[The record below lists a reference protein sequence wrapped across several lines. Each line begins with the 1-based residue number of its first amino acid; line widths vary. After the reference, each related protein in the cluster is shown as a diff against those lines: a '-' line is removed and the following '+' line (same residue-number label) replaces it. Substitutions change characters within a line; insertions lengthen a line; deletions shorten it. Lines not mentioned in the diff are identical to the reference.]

1 LSGPSSGV
9 APLRLLSFD
18 RQAPVRQLA
27 LSEAVLD
34 EVGRNGGPPTLRIYG
49 WPGSVMLL
57 GAGQPSSSV
66 DQTACDRFGIPLLRR
81 MSGGTAV
88 LHDENTISLQ
98 LTLPAEHPLVS
109 DDIHRNFRW
118 FSEFLI
124 TALERLGIAA
134 SWTPLERA
142 RTEQAPP
149 GLEGACYSTLAPY
162 EIEVNGHK
170 LIGHGQ
176 MRRVRATALQAMVYR
191 VFDPHRTVQLLPLDA
206 AADIDRAGDLA
217 ERVTDLRAAAGHAIT
232 VDAYRDAV
240 VGVAESI
247 FGPIHQPGNLT
258 PAELDR
264 ADELERTKYG
274 SPAWTFRH

>member
-1 LSGPSSGV
+1 MSVPVSGPSL
-9 APLRLLSFD
+9 LRLLPFD
-18 RQAPVRQLA
+18 REAAVRQLA
-27 LSEAVLD
+27 LSEAILD
-34 EVGRNGGPPTLRIYG
+34 EVGRNGGPPTLRLYG
-49 WPGSVMLL
+49 WPGSTMLL
-57 GAGQPSSSV
+57 GAGQPASAV
-66 DQTACDRFGIPLLRR
+66 DREACERLGVPLLRR

-98 LTLPAEHPLVS
+98 LTLPAGHPLVS

-124 TALERLGIAA
+124 TALGRLDIEANWV
-134 SWTPLERA
+134 SLEQA

-162 EIEVNGHK
+162 EIAVDGRK

-191 VFDPHRTVQLLPLDA
+191 IFEPSRTVRLLRD
-206 AADIDRAGDLA
+206 DGRSEQERERALV
-217 ERVTDLRAAAGHAIT
+217 ERVTHLRSAAGRDIAPDEY
-232 VDAYRDAV
+232 VDAV

-247 FGPIHQPGNLT
+247 FDRIDRAEIMTQ
-258 PAELDR
+258 AELER

-274 SPAWTFRH
+274 NPEWTFRR